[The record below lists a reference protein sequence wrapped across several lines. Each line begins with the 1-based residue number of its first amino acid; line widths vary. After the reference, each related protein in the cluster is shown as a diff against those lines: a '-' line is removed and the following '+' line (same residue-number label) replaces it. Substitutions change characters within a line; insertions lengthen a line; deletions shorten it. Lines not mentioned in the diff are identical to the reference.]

1 MTSFRTLI
9 DHGDVDGLVR
19 YVDGLTSSRGWDELF
34 DLRTA
39 ARAAANSGRQVW
51 PAATLADY
59 RLALHAPAHLAA
71 RVLDD
76 AGRFT
81 LGPLTEVVAQHH
93 TFDELLPHL
102 DYGPTQA
109 YVAHERAIRGERI
122 DADVFPA
129 LEIPPRLGSWEPTYL
144 LPIYRDA
151 DVETP
156 SPDVSSSW
164 TSQGRR
170 DGELTSA
177 PDVSEAFRL
186 LIEPWTHEGTVTWS
200 VASANSIDAAI
211 TSLAQSEARTSPLS
225 LSDALTSLVWA
236 GASGGPNGRRRGNA
250 AGRYNAWWLLAAIT
264 GGLDEWPPDSDDLG
278 SRLETLTWWAWD
290 SGQHRRG
297 WSFGIVVHDSTI
309 DRAWAFDAH
318 EPSIA

>member
-151 DVETP
+151 DVETS
-156 SPDVSSSW
+156 SPEVSSSW
-164 TSQGRR
+164 TSQDRR
-170 DGELTSA
+170 DGELTST

-186 LIEPWTHEGTVTWS
+186 LIEPWTHAGTVTWS
-200 VASANSIDAAI
+200 AASANSIGAAI
-211 TSLAQSEARTSPLS
+211 TSLAQSEARTSPLT

-297 WSFGIVVHDSTI
+297 WSFGIAVHDSTT

>member
-34 DLRTA
+34 DLRTS

-151 DVETP
+151 DVETS
-156 SPDVSSSW
+156 SPEVSSSW
-164 TSQGRR
+164 TSQDRR
-170 DGELTSA
+170 DGELTST

-186 LIEPWTHEGTVTWS
+186 LIEPWTHAGTVTWS
-200 VASANSIDAAI
+200 AASANSIDAAI
-211 TSLAQSEARTSPLS
+211 TSLAQSDARTSPLT

-297 WSFGIVVHDSTI
+297 WSFGIAVHDSTT

>member
-34 DLRTA
+34 DLRTS

-71 RVLDD
+71 RVLAD

-129 LEIPPRLGSWEPTYL
+129 LEI
-144 LPIYRDA
+144 
-151 DVETP
+151 
-156 SPDVSSSW
+156 
-164 TSQGRR
+164 
-170 DGELTSA
+170 
-177 PDVSEAFRL
+177 
-186 LIEPWTHEGTVTWS
+186 
-200 VASANSIDAAI
+200 
-211 TSLAQSEARTSPLS
+211 
-225 LSDALTSLVWA
+225 
-236 GASGGPNGRRRGNA
+236 
-250 AGRYNAWWLLAAIT
+250 
-264 GGLDEWPPDSDDLG
+264 
-278 SRLETLTWWAWD
+278 
-290 SGQHRRG
+290 
-297 WSFGIVVHDSTI
+297 
-309 DRAWAFDAH
+309 
-318 EPSIA
+318 

>member
-19 YVDGLTSSRGWDELF
+19 FVDGLTSSRGWDELF
-34 DLRTA
+34 DLRMA

-164 TSQGRR
+164 TSQDRR

-186 LIEPWTHEGTVTWS
+186 LIEPWTHAGAVTWS

-211 TSLAQSEARTSPLS
+211 TSLAQSEARTSPLA

-297 WSFGIVVHDSTI
+297 WSFGIAVHDSTI

>member
-19 YVDGLTSSRGWDELF
+19 HIDGLTASRNWDELF

-39 ARAAANSGRQVW
+39 ARAAANAGRQVW

-59 RLALHAPAHLAA
+59 RLALRAPAEHAA

-93 TFDELLPHL
+93 TFADLVPHL

-122 DADVFPA
+122 DTDIFPA
-129 LEIPPRLGSWEPTYL
+129 LEIPPRRASWEPAYL
-144 LPIYRDA
+144 LPNYRDS
-151 DVETP
+151 DIESP
-156 SPDVSSSW
+156 SPEPSSTW
-164 TSQGRR
+164 TTLCRR
-170 DGELTSA
+170 DEPMIPTPEVG
-177 PDVSEAFRL
+177 EAFRL
-186 LIEPWTHEGTVTWS
+186 LIEPWTQADSITWNVSSADS
-200 VASANSIDAAI
+200 VDAAI
-211 TSLAQSEARTSPLS
+211 THLAQSDVRTSPLTTA
-225 LSDALTSLVWA
+225 DALTTLVWA
-236 GASGGPNGRRRGNA
+236 GASGGPSGRRRGNA

-264 GGLDEWPPDSDDLG
+264 DGLDEWPPNSDDLG
-278 SRLETLTWWAWD
+278 SRLDGLSWSTWD
-290 SGQHRRG
+290 SGHARRG
-297 WSFGIVVHDSTI
+297 WSIGIAVYDSTTR
-309 DRAWAFDAH
+309 RAWAFDAH
-318 EPSIA
+318 EPSIV

>member
-19 YVDGLTSSRGWDELF
+19 HIDGLTSSRDWDELF

-39 ARAAANSGRQVW
+39 VRAATSSGRQVW

-59 RLALHAPAHLAA
+59 RLALHAPAHHAA

-76 AGRFT
+76 ASRFT

-93 TFDELLPHL
+93 AFAELLPHL
-102 DYGPTQA
+102 EHGPTQA
-109 YVAHERAIRGERI
+109 YVAHERAIRGELI
-122 DADVFPA
+122 DADIFPA
-129 LEIPPRLGSWEPTYL
+129 LEIPPRLAAWEPDYL
-144 LPIYRDA
+144 LPTYRDS

-156 SPDVSSSW
+156 SPEPSSSW
-164 TSQGRR
+164 TTLDRR
-170 DGELTSA
+170 DAGEIPA

-186 LIEPWTHEGTVTWS
+186 LIEPWTQADSVTWNVS
-200 VASANSIDAAI
+200 SSDSIDAAI
-211 TSLAQSEARTSPLS
+211 THLAQSDVRTSPLAS
-225 LSDALTSLVWA
+225 ADALTLLVWA

-264 GGLDEWPPDSDDLG
+264 GFLDVWPPDSEELG
-278 SRLETLTWWAWD
+278 SRLDDLSWSTWD
-290 SGQHRRG
+290 SGHARRG
-297 WSFGIVVHDSTI
+297 WSIGIAVHDSTTH
-309 DRAWAFDAH
+309 RAWAFDAH

>member
-19 YVDGLTSSRGWDELF
+19 FVDGLTSSRGWDELF

-164 TSQGRR
+164 TSQDCR

-177 PDVSEAFRL
+177 PDVNEAFRL

-211 TSLAQSEARTSPLS
+211 TSLAQSEARTSPLT

-297 WSFGIVVHDSTI
+297 WSFGIAVHDSTT